1 MHNAQALH
9 WLPYPTDSSLD
20 IKVEPQ
26 TETPLLSP
34 PSSPS
39 FTNTTL
45 STPHCRRRSGSP
57 KRQRPYPPLIT
68 RFDNRARTSADPKMS
83 SSYNS
88 QWPARGGSVGS
99 GRSSNERSSDDE
111 QQMAYS
117 TTNYSGSSAI
127 DRPTSSSSSLSGAIG
142 DPRILPSTSRFSGP
156 SPGGMNEALAWP
168 AGHPQPQMLPSQSTM
183 YTGLPP
189 HIPFYDSA
197 EADVSAMAYHD
208 YRNDSS
214 PPSSFTSPSFA
225 DPYKQYETFP
235 THPPSSS
242 SGSPYSTSPQEEI
255 RNLRRRI
262 KELERA
268 SEQDKERIRM
278 LHIELNS
285 NSSPR
290 LSTSPSFQESW
301 RLRTEARQRQFCS
314 LNRAGNALCAW
325 HDSRRERRVHPPR
338 MAPPGYLNCGCS
350 FEEALFEES
359 LSRHGVGSYL
369 PGESVRMDP
378 ALRNPLLKL
387 LQERYGYRDGDFE
400 RDPRTGDW
408 VAGDGPAKWEQQLHA
423 GVTNPRRPR
432 ADHDRR

>member
-1 MHNAQALH
+1 M
-9 WLPYPTDSSLD
+9 
-20 IKVEPQ
+20 
-26 TETPLLSP
+26 
-34 PSSPS
+34 SSPY
-39 FTNTTL
+39 NGQWTT
-45 STPHCRRRSGSP
+45 
-57 KRQRPYPPLIT
+57 
-68 RFDNRARTSADPKMS
+68 
-83 SSYNS
+83 
-88 QWPARGGSVGS
+88 RGGSVGS

-117 TTNYSGSSAI
+117 AANHSASSAI

-142 DPRILPSTSRFSGP
+142 DPRILSSTSRFSGP
-156 SPGGMNEALAWP
+156 PPGGMNEALVWP
-168 AGHPQPQMLPSQSTM
+168 AGHSQPRMLPSQSSM
-183 YTGLPP
+183 YTGLTS
-189 HIPFYDSA
+189 HIPFYDPT
-197 EADVSAMAYHD
+197 EADVSAMGYHD
-208 YRNDSS
+208 YRNESS
-214 PPSSFTSPSFA
+214 PLPSFTSPPFA
-225 DPYKQYETFP
+225 DTYRQYETLP
-235 THPPSSS
+235 AHSPSSS
-242 SGSPYSTSPQEEI
+242 GSTSPQEEI
-255 RNLRRRI
+255 RNLRRRV

-268 SEQDKERIRM
+268 NEQDKERMRM
-278 LHIELNS
+278 LQMELNS

-338 MAPPGYLNCGCS
+338 MAPSGYLNCGCS

-369 PGESVRMDP
+369 PGENVRMDP

-408 VAGDGPAKWEQQLHA
+408 MAGDGPEKWEQQLHS
-423 GVTNPRRPR
+423 GITNPRRPR

>member
-1 MHNAQALH
+1 MHNSQALQ
-9 WLPYPTDSSLD
+9 WLPFPTDSSLD
-20 IKVEPQ
+20 IKVEPR
-26 TETPLLSP
+26 TETPLISP

-39 FTNTTL
+39 LTNTTL
-45 STPHCRRRSGSP
+45 SNTLCRRRSGSP

-68 RFDNRARTSADPKMS
+68 RFDNRVRPSVDPKMS
-83 SSYNS
+83 SSYNG
-88 QWPARGGSVGS
+88 QWSARGGSVGS

-117 TTNYSGSSAI
+117 TTNYSASSAI

-142 DPRILPSTSRFSGP
+142 DPRILPRYQGL

-168 AGHPQPQMLPSQSTM
+168 AGHTQPPVLPPQPSVYP
-183 YTGLPP
+183 
-189 HIPFYDSA
+189 PFYDST
-197 EADVSAMAYHD
+197 EADVNAMVYHD

-214 PPSSFTSPSFA
+214 PPSSFTSPPFA
-225 DPYKQYETFP
+225 DPYRQYETFP
-235 THPPSSS
+235 AHPPSSS
-242 SGSPYSTSPQEEI
+242 SGSPYLTPPQEEI
-255 RNLRRRI
+255 RNLRRRV

-268 SEQDKERIRM
+268 SEQDNQRIRM
-278 LHIELNS
+278 LQMELNS

-338 MAPPGYLNCGCS
+338 MAPPGFLNCGCS

-369 PGESVRMDP
+369 PGE
-378 ALRNPLLKL
+378 N
-387 LQERYGYRDGDFE
+387 ERYGYRDGDFE

-408 VAGDGPAKWEQQLHA
+408 VAGDGPAKWEQQLHV